1 MSDSKKNKS
10 KGCVMSQKLRLS
22 GESLRGL
29 RLYRLHE
36 YLGMAVAPLCRATS
50 GAQIGAFCA
59 LGMGGRR

>member
-29 RLYRLHE
+29 RLLALSYRVNCLR
-36 YLGMAVAPLCRATS
+36 LNRS
-50 GAQIGAFCA
+50 
-59 LGMGGRR
+59 